1 MPLLKKKKSNVI
13 INVFNPSA
21 NDYLLARGW
30 LLCHN
35 SHLLRCAI
43 LWLGNKHTSSMPHPS
58 PVLLLGRL
66 FFCLFFS
73 SPWVIDFDNLVA
85 SLLTVNNLLV
95 RSTTQGCIISFCS
108 IQLELLWGSFP
119 IMYSVGQTSRL
130 TLQFFIIY

>member
-1 MPLLKKKKSNVI
+1 MAGQQTYQLYATSIASAFIRKV
-13 INVFNPSA
+13 VF
-21 NDYLLARGW
+21 
-30 LLCHN
+30 
-35 SHLLRCAI
+35 
-43 LWLGNKHTSSMPHPS
+43 
-58 PVLLLGRL
+58 
-66 FFCLFFS
+66 FFF
-73 SPWVIDFDNLVA
+73 PWVIDFDNLVE